1 MIAGKKIAVLGVIFL
16 GLLAFVYFHE
26 IRGKG
31 EADKQQ
37 SEAKKVVQ
45 FNADKVR
52 KIALSR
58 RNESPTVAVKEG
70 AKWRIIEPVQAVADS
85 TAVDALLQSLADMSS
100 DRTLEKVD
108 LGKYGLKSP
117 SVTVTLEEPGKK
129 LVLYFG
135 DKDFSGSNVYLTLDN
150 AKVEIVPDAAYTKA
164 MAPVSELRDKT
175 ILDFNADAIDRI
187 EIHRQGDVVELKKQK
202 DGWRL
207 ARPVPDQADDA
218 TVDSL
223 VNSIRYGRIQD
234 FAADSLDQLKKYG
247 LQPPALQIVV
257 FAGEKRSE
265 LNVGGK
271 SGDNN
276 YAYAAGRTVVFTVP
290 KDVLEKATQ
299 PAEKLLS
306 REVLKF
312 ERDKVNKIEAT
323 TEKGKWSVARKGNRW
338 SVTEPAGNEK
348 KNFQDSRVLFA
359 LETLRGD
366 RAKNPGALV
375 KPTLVYTLTLSDST
389 IRVEIFKKG
398 KDWLARSSQSDKVFQ
413 VPEDKV
419 ETLNKSIESFLE

>member
-1 MIAGKKIAVLGVIFL
+1 
-16 GLLAFVYFHE
+16 
-26 IRGKG
+26 
-31 EADKQQ
+31 
-37 SEAKKVVQ
+37 
-45 FNADKVR
+45 
-52 KIALSR
+52 
-58 RNESPTVAVKEG
+58 
-70 AKWRIIEPVQAVADS
+70 
-85 TAVDALLQSLADMSS
+85 
-100 DRTLEKVD
+100 
-108 LGKYGLKSP
+108 
-117 SVTVTLEEPGKK
+117 
-129 LVLYFG
+129 
-135 DKDFSGSNVYLTLDN
+135 
-150 AKVEIVPDAAYTKA
+150 VPD
-164 MAPVSELRDKT
+164 
-175 ILDFNADAIDRI
+175 
-187 EIHRQGDVVELKKQK
+187 H
-202 DGWRL
+202 
-207 ARPVPDQADDA
+207 ADDA

-299 PAEKLLS
+299 PVEKLLS

-312 ERDKVNKIEAT
+312 ERDKVKKIEAT

-375 KPTLVYTLTLSDST
+375 KPTLVYTLTLSAST